1 MDAITLNSVTKTYR
15 IGVGRAR
22 VREMLPPPIDDAVRR
37 VFPRWWARDT
47 FNALEDVSLSV
58 PAGSSVGIVGHN
70 GAGKTTMLKIIA
82 GVTAPASGSVRVGG
96 RVGALIDVV
105 TGLHPDLTG
114 RENVYLLG
122 AMLGLS
128 RRAMR
133 QRLDR
138 VVEFAEI
145 DELIDTPLK
154 RCSAGMI
161 TRIGFGAI
169 TAMDADALL
178 VDEVLSV
185 GDAMFQRKC
194 AEWLQG
200 YRSAGGTLLFVSH
213 NLGLVR
219 SMTDRA
225 VWLDRGRVVS
235 EGDTPSIL
243 LEYGRAMESREA
255 PEAVYAKGQVRKL
268 MRSRGMNR
276 WGMGGARVEEVHLGE
291 VMDGVNSLDVR
302 IAFEVSEVDQAIFCV
317 GFVDETGREIGTAAS
332 PEIRVDRAGGEVICR
347 IEPLPLRSGIYFPVI
362 AILSADGVV
371 RDRWQLDRALVVDR
385 NGDGTLPDG
394 FGPVDIRARW
404 ALDASEWVDRG

>member
-1 MDAITLNSVTKTYR
+1 MDAITLNSITKTYR

-22 VREMLPPPIDDAVRR
+22 VREMLPPPLDRAAQRA
-37 VFPRWWARDT
+37 FPRWWARDT

-58 PAGSSVGIVGHN
+58 PSGSSLGIVGHN
-70 GAGKTTMLKIIA
+70 GAGKTTMLKVIA
-82 GVTAPASGSVRVGG
+82 GVTAPASGEVRVRG

-122 AMLGLS
+122 AMFGLN

-138 VVEFAEI
+138 VIEFAEI
-145 DELIDTPLK
+145 DDMIDTPLK

-161 TRIGFGAI
+161 TRVGFGAI
-169 TAMDADALL
+169 AAMDADALL
-178 VDEVLSV
+178 IDEVLSV
-185 GDAMFQRKC
+185 GDAKFQRKC
-194 AEWLQG
+194 AEWLQQ

-225 VWLDRGRVVS
+225 IWLDHGKVVS

-243 LEYGRAMESREA
+243 LEYGRAMERREA
-255 PEAVYAKGQVRKL
+255 PEEVHAKGQVRKL

-276 WGMGGARVEEVHLGE
+276 WGTGGARVEEVHVGD
-291 VMDGVNSLDVR
+291 VSDADGALDVR
-302 IAFEVSEVDQAIFCV
+302 ISFEGPDVDEAVFCV
-317 GFVDETGREIGTAAS
+317 GFVDEGGREIGAATS
-332 PEIRVDRAGGEVICR
+332 PALRIARSGGEVTCQIK
-347 IEPLPLRSGIYFPVI
+347 PLPLRQGIYFPVV
-362 AILSADGVV
+362 AIVSEDGVV
-371 RDRWQLDRALVVDR
+371 HDRWQLDRAVVIDR
-385 NGDGTLPDG
+385 NGDGRLMDG
-394 FGPVDIRARW
+394 FGPVEITADW
-404 ALDASEWVDRG
+404 SSDTEGV